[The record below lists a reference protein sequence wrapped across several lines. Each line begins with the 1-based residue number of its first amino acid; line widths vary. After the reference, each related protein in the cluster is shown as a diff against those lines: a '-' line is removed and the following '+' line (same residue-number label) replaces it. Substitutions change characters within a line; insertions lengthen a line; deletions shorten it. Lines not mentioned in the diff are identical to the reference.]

1 MRSMSRTV
9 RLMLAVATGLA
20 LMVTANP
27 AAAAPADSTSSRSVT
42 ATTAAT
48 WDLSDYQQRACIP
61 ANTPY
66 WTYFVGFIAGSWS
79 TPLLVDVQGLPEG
92 TVTSLPH
99 PPIAPRDNGDRY
111 IGTAWVSMNL
121 PPLDYGDY
129 PAVMTVTDGSSTQ
142 TMPILIRAQERW
154 GC

>member
-9 RLMLAVATGLA
+9 RLTLAVATGLA
-20 LMVTANP
+20 LMVTASP
-27 AAAAPADSTSSRSVT
+27 AAAAPADTTASRST
-42 ATTAAT
+42 ATGAT
-48 WDLSDYQQRACIP
+48 WDLSAYEQRACIP
-61 ANTPY
+61 ANTQ
-66 WTYFVGFIAGSWS
+66 WFTYFVGFIAGSWS
-79 TPLLVDVQGLPEG
+79 TPLQVDVTGLPAG
-92 TVTSLPH
+92 TVSSLPH
-99 PPIAPRDNGDRY
+99 PPIPPGDNGDRY
-111 IGTAWVSMNL
+111 VGIAWVMTDL

>member
-1 MRSMSRTV
+1 MSRTV
-9 RLMLAVATGLA
+9 RLTLAVATGLA
-20 LMVTANP
+20 LMVTASPATAAP
-27 AAAAPADSTSSRSVT
+27 AAAAVT
-42 ATTAAT
+42 GSAAATAAAT
-48 WDLSDYQQRACIP
+48 WDLSDYEQRACIP
-61 ANTPY
+61 ADTP
-66 WTYFVGFIAGSWS
+66 WFTYFIGFIAGSWS
-79 TPLLVDVQGLPEG
+79 TPLQVDVQGLPAG

-111 IGTAWVSMNL
+111 LGTVLVTVNL

-142 TMPILIRAQERW
+142 TMPILIRAQESW